1 MMNIFVEHD
10 GPYVPR
16 SIFRKRPVSGL
27 HQQQQQHQPET
38 CPCCGASL
46 SSEPSA
52 APDLDSY
59 SSYSYP
65 AAATQS
71 NSDEP
76 DADHSTL
83 EDTPPAEPAQ
93 ENHFTHELQPDTD
106 TDPEPEP
113 PSQLQLQPECQPQL
127 QVEYQPQAQVE
138 CVASTPNDGTPFAEP
153 SEFEAHGTSEP
164 DQLPAG
170 TSQVMIP
177 IDRVLEVFCSLYE
190 CIEQVLV
197 FNPSIRQRIYD
208 RLLKCLHSMLSP
220 EELAQLPGIS
230 NAQPEGT

>member
-27 HQQQQQHQPET
+27 QHQQQQHQPET

-46 SSEPSA
+46 SLP
-52 APDLDSY
+52 APDPDSY

-65 AAATQS
+65 AATQS
-71 NSDEP
+71 HSDSGQP
-76 DADHSTL
+76 DDYHPVLAT
-83 EDTPPAEPAQ
+83 EPAEPLD
-93 ENHFTHELQPDTD
+93 ENHLPHDLQPDP
-106 TDPEPEP
+106 DPEPELE
-113 PSQLQLQPECQPQL
+113 PSP
-127 QVEYQPQAQVE
+127 QPQAEFVTP
-138 CVASTPNDGTPFAEP
+138 VPNDGTLVAEP
-153 SEFEAHGTSEP
+153 SESVIPGGSEAG
-164 DQLPAG
+164 QLQAG

-177 IDRVLEVFCSLYE
+177 IDRVMEVFCSLYE

-197 FNPSIRQRIYD
+197 FNPSILQRIYD

-220 EELAQLPGIS
+220 EELAQLPRMS